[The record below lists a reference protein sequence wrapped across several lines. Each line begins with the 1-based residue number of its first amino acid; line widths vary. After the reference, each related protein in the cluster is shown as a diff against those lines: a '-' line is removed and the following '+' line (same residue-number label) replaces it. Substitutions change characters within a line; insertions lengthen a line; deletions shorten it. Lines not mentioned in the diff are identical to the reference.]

1 MAPNANRSIK
11 VFPNSD
17 VLRYHGNTHH
27 MSTRMTDDFF
37 SPIHALVADIALCA
51 EALSAKVDDSW
62 NDEQRK
68 LLEIILISAHNPA
81 RWLPAIPTD
90 PALVNIWKHD
100 ALSPLIAI
108 TAAAELLVED
118 FETCGELKETAQQIF
133 DASVKAR
140 ERVIQIADESQRQKS
155 G

>member
-1 MAPNANRSIK
+1 
-11 VFPNSD
+11 
-17 VLRYHGNTHH
+17 
-27 MSTRMTDDFF
+27 MTDDIF
-37 SPIHALVADIALCA
+37 SPIHTLVGDITRCA

-90 PALVNIWKHD
+90 PAMVNVWKHD
-100 ALSPLIAI
+100 ALSPLIAV

-118 FETCGELKETAQQIF
+118 FETRGELKDVAQTIF

-140 ERVIQIADESQRQKS
+140 ELVIEIADAVVREAQKH
-155 G
+155 

>member
-1 MAPNANRSIK
+1 
-11 VFPNSD
+11 
-17 VLRYHGNTHH
+17 
-27 MSTRMTDDFF
+27 MTDDIF
-37 SPIHALVADIALCA
+37 SPIYALVSDITCRA

-90 PALVNIWKHD
+90 PQQVNVWKHD

-118 FETCGELKETAQQIF
+118 FETRAELKEIAQKIF